1 MSDPVLVTVIESAPL
16 TVSIEQPS
24 QVTAVVTLRQV
35 TTIVQTVPLTVAVG
49 LPDPLVTVITAPEP
63 TGE

>member
-1 MSDPVLVTVIESAPL
+1 MSEPVLVTVIESTPL

-24 QVTAVVTLRQV
+24 QATAVVTSRQL
-35 TTIVQTVPLTVAVG
+35 TTVMQTVPLTVAVG
-49 LPDPLVTVITAPEP
+49 LPDPLVTAITDPEP